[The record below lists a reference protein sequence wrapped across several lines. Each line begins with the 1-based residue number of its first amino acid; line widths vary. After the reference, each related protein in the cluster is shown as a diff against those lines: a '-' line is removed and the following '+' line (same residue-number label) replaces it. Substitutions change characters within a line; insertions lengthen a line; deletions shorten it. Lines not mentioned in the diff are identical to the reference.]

1 MWKILV
7 VDDNFTNRQLIL
19 EILKELAVCD
29 LASNGREAIEAYNQ
43 SLKKGGY
50 DLVLLDVAM
59 PEIDGVEFLKKVRE
73 NEKKAGILLGE
84 GLPIIMVTA
93 FKEPFK
99 EAFSYGCDDYIVKPI
114 DPDQLISK
122 IKEKLGEPG

>member
-19 EILKELAVCD
+19 EILRDFAVCD
-29 LASNGREAIEAYNQ
+29 VAANGREAIEAYNQ

-59 PEIDGVEFLKKVRE
+59 PDMDGVEFLKLVRE
-73 NEKKAGILLGE
+73 NEKKAGIPLGE

-93 FKEPFK
+93 FKEPVN
-99 EAFSYGCDDYIVKPI
+99 EAFSIGCDDYIVKPI
-114 DPDQLISK
+114 DPDKLISK
-122 IKEKLGEPG
+122 IKEKLGDPK